1 MSSPN
6 TGHAVEYSATSPSSS
21 TAAAVAAA
29 VAAGRKRQM
38 PSAPSSSYSPNETLN
53 QMTQEVNEFFY
64 PLFFNFNFYYFNN

>member
-1 MSSPN
+1 MSKRQFFQMSSPN
-6 TGHAVEYSATSPSSS
+6 SGPTMEYSTSPTSPS

-53 QMTQEVNEFFY
+53 QMTQEVHLQNS
-64 PLFFNFNFYYFNN
+64 FNT

>member
-6 TGHAVEYSATSPSSS
+6 AGHAVEYSTSPTSSS

-53 QMTQEVNEFFY
+53 QMTQEVIIC
-64 PLFFNFNFYYFNN
+64 FNVIMFI

>member
-6 TGHAVEYSATSPSSS
+6 TGPTVEYSTSPTSPS

-53 QMTQEVNEFFY
+53 QMTQEASDIYIYLKN
-64 PLFFNFNFYYFNN
+64 